1 MAEENHTIRLLAEI
15 RKEMSE
21 TREEMRDGF
30 RTAQQERDELR
41 AKLGEASAERAAL
54 RQRMVE
60 GEVRIATE
68 LLAVTGAID
77 ETKGLVR
84 QQSTIKM
91 VVTDHERRLRKL
103 EGD

>member
-1 MAEENHTIRLLAEI
+1 MTEENHTIRLLTEM
-15 RKEMSE
+15 RKEMRDEFTSV
-21 TREEMRDGF
+21 REEMRAGF
-30 RTAQQERDELR
+30 RTAQQEREELR
-41 AKLGEASAERAAL
+41 EQGAAL

-60 GEVRIATE
+60 GEVRITTE

-84 QQSTIKM
+84 QQSAIKM